1 MTKSGG
7 ARGRRRGSA
16 GSVFVGTHEA
26 VRPAPSQIWAALRAK
41 SEQGRGAVPATKGPP
56 LINRKGPSFLCPPA
70 TVPRVYRLPDWS
82 SRPKARKLTAETP
95 GCEMGSVLGS
105 NPGGVRTN
113 QKLHPQ
119 DSLRIVRASQNPLF
133 ARSNPQGD
141 DRTKQQTKVLSEL

>member
-1 MTKSGG
+1 MTKSGR
-7 ARGRRRGSA
+7 ARGRRRVSA
-16 GSVFVGTHEA
+16 GSVFVGTREA

-41 SEQGRGAVPATKGPP
+41 SEQGRGAVPATKGSPF
-56 LINRKGPSFLCPPA
+56 INRTGPSFLCPPA
-70 TVPRVYRLPDWS
+70 IVPRGYRLPDWS
-82 SRPKARKLTAETP
+82 SRPKARRLTAETP
-95 GCEMGSVLGS
+95 GCEEGSVLGS

-133 ARSNPQGD
+133 AQSNRQGD